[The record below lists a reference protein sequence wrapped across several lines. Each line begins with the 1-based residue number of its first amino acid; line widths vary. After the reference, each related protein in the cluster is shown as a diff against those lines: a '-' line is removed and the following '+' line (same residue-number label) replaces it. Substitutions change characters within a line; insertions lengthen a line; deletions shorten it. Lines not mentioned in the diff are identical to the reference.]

1 VRLRWT
7 LDAADDLEGI
17 HKYLSAVRPE
27 LTQRTILHIYNELK
41 TLRTYPHM
49 GRVALRYDVRELF
62 LWPLPYVCT
71 YRVEDTAVTILRIH
85 HTAQDRSNL
94 Q

>member
-1 VRLRWT
+1 MRLRWT

-17 HKYLSAVRPE
+17 HQYLSDVRPE
-27 LTQRTILHIYNELK
+27 LTQRTILHIYEELRR
-41 TLRTYPHM
+41 LRNFPQL
-49 GRVALRYDVRELF
+49 GRIALRDDLRELF
-62 LWPLPYVCT
+62 FCPLPYVCT
-71 YRVEDTAVTILRIH
+71 YRVEDTAVIILRIH